1 MKLPVLKGSPKQVA
15 WGEKIRA
22 ERLRVWAG
30 SSPEKFAGIAGQV
43 TAITD
48 AGWWISYR
56 DRDIVTL
63 CNHLRE
69 DVDLRKLQLDQW
81 RQQEKSREQRERSST
96 RAYLKKE
103 LQQEERSRNAAGTA
117 GMTPL
122 PAGGGI
128 MKWESPARDIRTGEL
143 CRDPD
148 LPF

>member
-1 MKLPVLKGSPKQVA
+1 MKLPALKGSPKQVA

-22 ERLRVWAG
+22 ERLRVWAE
-30 SSPEKFAGIAGQV
+30 SSPERFAGIAGQV
-43 TAITD
+43 TAMTD

-81 RQQEKSREQRERSST
+81 RQQEKRREQRERAST

-103 LQQEERSRNAAGTA
+103 LQEEARSRAAADTA
-117 GMTPL
+117 GMTPPL
-122 PAGGGI
+122 AGGGL
-128 MKWESPARDIRTGEL
+128 MKWDGPARDTRTGEL